1 MKKNSRLILGID
13 PGTALVGWGLV
24 SQQGN
29 RLSMLAHG
37 CIKNPPQMPQSERL
51 LRIYTQMTEILAKY
65 EPDVAAVEQLFF
77 SKNVT
82 TGISVAQARGV
93 ILLTAIQAGVTLAEY
108 RPDQIKTSVCGYGR
122 ADKKQVQLMVK
133 RLLGLQEIIKSD
145 DTADALA
152 TAICHAQSSILDR
165 VKIKAGK

>member
-1 MKKNSRLILGID
+1 MLKKSGRLILGVD

-24 SQQGN
+24 RQQGS

-37 CIKNPPQMPQSERL
+37 CIKNPPHMAQSERL
-51 LRIYTQMTEILAKY
+51 LRIYAQMTEIFARHR
-65 EPDVAAVEQLFF
+65 PDVAAVEQLFF

-93 ILLTAIQAGVTLAEY
+93 ILLTARQAGVTLAEY

-133 RLLGLQEIIKSD
+133 RLLGLKEIVKSD

-152 TAICHAQSSILDR
+152 AAICHAHSSILDR
-165 VKIKAGK
+165 VQIKR

>member
-1 MKKNSRLILGID
+1 MLKKNSRLILGID

-24 SQQGN
+24 RQQGS
-29 RLSMLAHG
+29 RLSVQAHG

-51 LRIYTQMTEILAKY
+51 LRIYEQLTEVIA
-65 EPDVAAVEQLFF
+65 EHRPDAVAVEQLFF

-133 RLLGLQEIIKSD
+133 RLLGLKEIVKSD

-152 TAICHAQSSILDR
+152 TAICHAHSSILDR
-165 VKIKAGK
+165 VKIKK